1 VGNLRKMDSK
11 QVTKEINSIIRP
23 VLKENGFNKFTGRTY
38 WRYKTDRIDI
48 LNFQSYNSYN
58 AEVMGCTTFSFAVNL
73 STFLNYIPTET
84 EIKEKNGLKRPA
96 EYDGQFRSGI
106 KKRIEQKEFTNENIW
121 FINNDRNYLTSAIT
135 DCKNQIEK
143 SAFQWYDQFDN
154 KENVLRICL
163 EDEMDMDGTWGF
175 GNKDS
180 YSRNR
185 LIAFTAN
192 EMGDYAIALEYFEKV
207 KSFLN
212 ENIESRKNDR
222 HWKKYVDWDIKRLQ
236 TIQSTVDKI
245 KTTHSKELR

>member
-1 VGNLRKMDSK
+1 MDSK
-11 QVTKEINSIIRP
+11 QVTKEINSVIRP
-23 VLKENGFNKFTGRTY
+23 VLKEKGFDKFTGRTY

-73 STFLNYIPTET
+73 ATFLTYIPTET
-84 EIKEKNGLKRPA
+84 KIKEKNGLKRPA
-96 EYDGQFRSGI
+96 EYNGHFRSGI

-121 FINNDRNYLTSAIT
+121 FIDDNGNYLKSAVI

-143 SAFQWYDQFDN
+143 IAFQWYDQFGN

-163 EDEMDMDGTWGF
+163 EDEMDMEGTWGF

-185 LIAFTAN
+185 LVALVAN
-192 EMGDYAIALEYFEKV
+192 EMKKYEIALKYFDKV
-207 KSFLN
+207 KSYLN
-212 ENIESRKNDR
+212 EQIESRENER
-222 HWKKYVDWDIKRLQ
+222 HWKDYVELDKKRLQ
-236 TIQSTVDKI
+236 EIQRTINKI
-245 KTTHSKELR
+245 KTTHNNGYK